1 MVPEL
6 SNGVM
11 LSPAAKTK
19 ISPRTRRAGG
29 GALAGAR
36 PRQSNQ
42 KTVRLAVDEIV
53 RRLEP
58 YCREHGIIRLE
69 IFGSMARGDMRSG
82 SDVDLIATFRKI
94 PGLHYFSMEKEMTQI
109 LGVSVDLLL
118 AEDVEEMTNPYR
130 KVTIQRDRRTIY
142 AA

>member
-1 MVPEL
+1 MA
-6 SNGVM
+6 
-11 LSPAAKTK
+11 AAKPK
-19 ISPRTRRAGG
+19 RSKQK
-29 GALAGAR
+29 AR
-36 PRQSNQ
+36 PPS
-42 KTVRLAVDEIV
+42 VDEIV

-69 IFGSMARGDMRSG
+69 IFGSAARGDGRSG

-94 PGLHYFSMEKEMTQI
+94 PGLPYFSMEKEMGQL
-109 LGVSVDLLL
+109 LGVPVDLLL

>member
-6 SNGVM
+6 SCTVM
-11 LSPAAKTK
+11 LSLAAKTK
-19 ISPRTRRAGG
+19 ISPHTRGAGG

-36 PRQSNQ
+36 LRRSNQ
-42 KTVRLAVDEIV
+42 KTVRLSVDEIV

-118 AEDVEEMTNPYR
+118 VEDVEEMTNPYR
-130 KVTIQRDRRTIY
+130 KVTIQRDRRRIY

>member
-1 MVPEL
+1 
-6 SNGVM
+6 
-11 LSPAAKTK
+11 
-19 ISPRTRRAGG
+19 
-29 GALAGAR
+29 
-36 PRQSNQ
+36 
-42 KTVRLAVDEIV
+42 
-53 RRLEP
+53 
-58 YCREHGIIRLE
+58 
-69 IFGSMARGDMRSG
+69 MARGDMRSG

-118 AEDVEEMTNPYR
+118 AEDVEEMTNPYL

>member
-19 ISPRTRRAGG
+19 ISPRTRRTGG

-42 KTVRLAVDEIV
+42 KTVRLSVDEIV

-118 AEDVEEMTNPYR
+118 AEDVEEMTNPYL

>member
-1 MVPEL
+1 MHLVF
-6 SNGVM
+6 GIM
-11 LSPAAKTK
+11 LRTATKTNLR
-19 ISPRTRRAGG
+19 SSARRAGSVLPV
-29 GALAGAR
+29 AKAG
-36 PRQSNQ
+36 PRKQ
-42 KTVRLAVDEIV
+42 KPVPPSVNEIV

-69 IFGSMARGDMRSG
+69 LFGSSARGNARPG

-94 PGLHYFSMEKEMTQI
+94 PGLHYFSMEKEMGRL
-109 LGVSVDLLL
+109 LGVPVDLMLV
-118 AEDVEEMTNPYR
+118 EDVEVMTNPYR

>member
-1 MVPEL
+1 
-6 SNGVM
+6 M
-11 LSPAAKTK
+11 LSPAAVTK
-19 ISPRTRRAGG
+19 ISPRTRRVVG
-29 GALAGAR
+29 GALTSAR
-36 PRQSNQ
+36 PRRSNQ
-42 KTVRLAVDEIV
+42 KTVRLSVDEIV